1 MALCCL
7 PCPGISLENLETW
20 VFLIELFL
28 QVSCSELRYPTLKQM
43 QTDIA
48 SIRRVLR
55 DKTLE
60 RAEACEN
67 PTIKSAF
74 ELSLDQEGKGRDWEL
89 VMQLKQMT
97 TRKQKFYTLI
107 LLPSSLLKNK
117 TLEVEGTEQ
126 C

>member
-1 MALCCL
+1 
-7 PCPGISLENLETW
+7 
-20 VFLIELFL
+20 
-28 QVSCSELRYPTLKQM
+28 M

-67 PTIKSAF
+67 PTIKRAF
-74 ELSLDQEGKGRDWEL
+74 ELSLEQEGKGRDWEL